1 MKIVMIRVNALE
13 DMEAIM
19 TRFLN
24 GLNINNANMVELQYY
39 LEIKYMVH
47 MTIKM
52 EKQLKR
58 KVNAI
63 PYNYLEFSQSWK
75 SNFRKEGIA

>member
-13 DMEAIM
+13 DMKAIM

-39 LEIKYMVH
+39 LEIKYGAYDYKDGK
-47 MTIKM
+47 II
-52 EKQLKR
+52 EK
-58 KVNAI
+58 
-63 PYNYLEFSQSWK
+63 K
-75 SNFRKEGIA
+75 S

>member
-13 DMEAIM
+13 DMKAIM

-52 EKQLKR
+52 GK
-58 KVNAI
+58 
-63 PYNYLEFSQSWK
+63 
-75 SNFRKEGIA
+75 